1 MYQYYLFIVVSPTET
16 RFSNSIFQPRSFT
29 MFLVVLNF
37 LGRNSRNACRVNS
50 TVFPQNP
57 SSYLLASANFLTRIS
72 QWNLTLSTLRRLP
85 ENLSCEYSHLPPF
98 LSGPELS
105 HWSQVVRMSS
115 MILYIVY
122 VIRASNPRILLISRV
137 TDFSTAT
144 FEN

>member
-1 MYQYYLFIVVSPTET
+1 MYQYYLFIVVSLTET
-16 RFSNSIFQPRSFT
+16 WFSNSIFHPRSFAA
-29 MFLVVLNF
+29 FLVALTF

-50 TVFPQNP
+50 TVFSQNP
-57 SSYLLASANFLTRIS
+57 SSYLLASANFLARIS

-85 ENLSCEYSHLPPF
+85 ENLSCESSHLPPF

-105 HWSQVVRMSS
+105 HWSQVVRMSP

-122 VIRASNPRILLISRV
+122 VIRASNPRISLISTV
-137 TDFSTAT
+137 TDFSTAA